1 MIARVYQ
8 AVLLDVYGT
17 LVRDDS
23 AWAADAVAEIA
34 ARAGAEPAAVAAEWD
49 RRLYALADTAHGP
62 GFRTLAQLNHD
73 SLTGTADHFRVRVDA
88 ADLCHR
94 PARSELY
101 PEARAFLAAVGVPV
115 CLVSDA
121 DTDPLRAVLDHHGIT
136 VAAVVTSEDARAY
149 KPRPE
154 PFRLALHRLGLTAT
168 DVVHVGDSPAC
179 DIAGAAALGIDTAFV
194 GRGRELP
201 AQLRATRTGT
211 VLTDLLP
218 LGCDR

>member
-1 MIARVYQ
+1 MYK

-17 LVRDDS
+17 LVRDNS
-23 AWAADAVAEIA
+23 TWALTAAAEIA
-34 ARAGAEPAAVAAEWD
+34 ARAGADPAAVAAEWD
-49 RRLYALADTAHGP
+49 RRLYDLADAAHGP

-73 SLTGTADHFRVRVDA
+73 SLSSTADHFRVRIDA

-94 PARSELY
+94 ETRSELY
-101 PEARAFLAAVGVPV
+101 PEARAFLAGVGVPV

-121 DTDPLRAVLDHHGIT
+121 DSDPLRAVLDHHGVT

-154 PFRLALHRLGLTAT
+154 PFQLALQRLGRTAA
-168 DVVHVGDSPAC
+168 DVIHVGDSPVC

-194 GRGRELP
+194 SRGRDLP
-201 AQLRATRTGT
+201 AHLSATRT
-211 VLTDLLP
+211 VAALTDLLP
-218 LGCDR
+218 LGCRG